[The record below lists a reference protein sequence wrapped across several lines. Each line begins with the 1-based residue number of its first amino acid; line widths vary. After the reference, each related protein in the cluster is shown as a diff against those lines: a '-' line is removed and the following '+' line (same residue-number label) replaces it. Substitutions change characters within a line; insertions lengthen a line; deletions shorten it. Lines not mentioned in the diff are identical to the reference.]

1 MSENTTVELRLE
13 MQELKGQKDLL
24 ERDLKNIDK
33 RLSGIEDTLKWLVRL
48 VIGALIMAV
57 IGFALKG
64 GLVIG

>member
-1 MSENTTVELRLE
+1 MSEIDDLRARVSVMSTELAL
-13 MQELKGQKDLL
+13 LTKDFHS
-24 ERDLKNIDK
+24 IDK
-33 RLSGIEDTLKWLVRL
+33 RLSNIEDTLKWLVRL